1 MALDSV
7 IRSKIMRQELDAA
20 LVGPSFTSYEGRVKY
35 NPENVE
41 KEDFFS
47 LCYGMLKI
55 GDEVK
60 LHTYKKDKFNVY
72 YRFLIVDVD
81 KDEKKVT
88 SMLLNKFDFMNPE
101 VNVEVEGV
109 DMEALNKAVQVM
121 VDAKTK
127 ELIATINKLQADFT
141 KYTEDTDDQLA
152 EIEDNIEEL
161 QNPPING
168 IAAPDGTEIEL
179 EQPEDESDEDEE
191 DKEEDEDEGK

>member
-7 IRSKIMRQELDAA
+7 IRSKIMRQEMDAA

-55 GDEVK
+55 GDEIK

-81 KDEKKVT
+81 KEEKKVT

-101 VNVEVEGV
+101 ANVEVEGV

-121 VDAKTK
+121 VEAKTK
-127 ELIATINKLQADFT
+127 DLVKIINELQAGFK
-141 KYTEDTDDQLA
+141 KYTEETDDQLE
-152 EIEDNIEEL
+152 EIENAIEEL
-161 QNPPING
+161 QEVPTAP
-168 IAAPDGTEIEL
+168 IAAPDGSTVDTEET
-179 EQPEDESDEDEE
+179 EDESDENKDEE
-191 DKEEDEDEGK
+191 GEE

>member
-7 IRSKIMRQELDAA
+7 IRSKIMRQEMDAA

-81 KDEKKVT
+81 KEEKKVT

-121 VDAKTK
+121 VEAKTK
-127 ELIATINKLQADFT
+127 DLVKIINELQAGFK
-141 KYTEDTDDQLA
+141 KYTEETDDQLE
-152 EIEDNIEEL
+152 EIENAIEEL
-161 QNPPING
+161 QEAPTAP
-168 IAAPDGTEIEL
+168 IAAPDGSTVDTT
-179 EQPEDESDEDEE
+179 EDESDEDEN
-191 DKEEDEDEGK
+191 EDEEGEE

>member
-7 IRSKIMRQELDAA
+7 IRSKIMRQEMDAA

-47 LCYGMLKI
+47 LCYGILKV

-60 LHTYKKDKFNVY
+60 LHTYKKDKFDVY
-72 YRFLIVDVD
+72 YRFLITAVD

-101 VNVEVEGV
+101 TNVEVEGV
-109 DMEALNKAVQVM
+109 DTEALNKAVQIM
-121 VDAKTK
+121 VEAKISDLVK
-127 ELIATINKLQADFT
+127 IINELQAGFK
-141 KYTEDTDDQLA
+141 KYAEETDSQLE
-152 EIEDNIEEL
+152 EIENVIEGL
-161 QNPPING
+161 QEAPTAQ
-168 IAAPDGTEIEL
+168 IAAPDGSTVDIEETEET
-179 EQPEDESDEDEE
+179 EDEPDEDEE
-191 DKEEDEDEGK
+191 EEGEE

>member
-1 MALDSV
+1 MALDSEV
-7 IRSKIMRQELDAA
+7 RSKIMRQEMDAA

-81 KDEKKVT
+81 KEEKKVT

-121 VDAKTK
+121 VEAKTK
-127 ELIATINKLQADFT
+127 DLVKIINELQAGFK
-141 KYTEDTDDQLA
+141 KYTEETDDQLE
-152 EIEDNIEEL
+152 EIENAIEEL
-161 QNPPING
+161 QEVPTAP
-168 IAAPDGTEIEL
+168 IAAPDGSTVDT
-179 EQPEDESDEDEE
+179 EDESDEDE
-191 DKEEDEDEGK
+191 DEEGEE

>member
-7 IRSKIMRQELDAA
+7 VRSKIMRQEMDAA

-81 KDEKKVT
+81 KEEKKVT

-109 DMEALNKAVQVM
+109 DTEALNKAVQVM
-121 VDAKTK
+121 VEAKTK
-127 ELIATINKLQADFT
+127 DLVKIINELQAGFK
-141 KYTEDTDDQLA
+141 KYTEETDDQLE
-152 EIEDNIEEL
+152 EIENAIEEL
-161 QNPPING
+161 QEVPTAP
-168 IAAPDGTEIEL
+168 IAAPDGSTVDTEET
-179 EQPEDESDEDEE
+179 EDESDEDE
-191 DKEEDEDEGK
+191 DEEGEG

>member
-7 IRSKIMRQELDAA
+7 IRSKIMRQEMDAA

-81 KDEKKVT
+81 KEEKKVT

-101 VNVEVEGV
+101 ANVEVEGV

-121 VDAKTK
+121 VEAKTK
-127 ELIATINKLQADFT
+127 DLVKIINELQAGFK
-141 KYTEDTDDQLA
+141 KYTEETDDQLE
-152 EIEDNIEEL
+152 EIENAIEDL
-161 QNPPING
+161 QGAPVTP
-168 IAAPDGTEIEL
+168 IAAPDGSTVDTEET
-179 EQPEDESDEDEE
+179 EDESDEDEDGE
-191 DKEEDEDEGK
+191 GEE

>member
-7 IRSKIMRQELDAA
+7 IRSKIMRQEMDAA

-55 GDEVK
+55 GDEIK

-81 KDEKKVT
+81 KEEKKVT

-101 VNVEVEGV
+101 ANVEVEGV

-121 VDAKTK
+121 VEAKTK
-127 ELIATINKLQADFT
+127 DLVKIINELQAGFK
-141 KYTEDTDDQLA
+141 KYTEETDDQLE
-152 EIEDNIEEL
+152 EIENAIEEL
-161 QNPPING
+161 QEAPTAP
-168 IAAPDGTEIEL
+168 IAAPDGSTVDTEET
-179 EQPEDESDEDEE
+179 EDESDEDEE
-191 DKEEDEDEGK
+191 GEE

>member
-7 IRSKIMRQELDAA
+7 IRSKIMRQEMDAA
-20 LVGPSFTSYEGRVKY
+20 LVGPSFTQYEGRVKY
-35 NPENVE
+35 NPENIE

-81 KDEKKVT
+81 KEEKKVT

-109 DMEALNKAVQVM
+109 DTEALNKAVQVM

-141 KYTEDTDDQLA
+141 KYTTETDDQLA
-152 EIEDNIEEL
+152 EIEEDIEDL
-161 QNPPING
+161 QNAPVNG
-168 IAAPDGTEIEL
+168 IAAPDGSEIEL
-179 EQPEDESDEDEE
+179 EQPEDESDEDE
-191 DKEEDEDEGK
+191 DEEGEE

>member
-7 IRSKIMRQELDAA
+7 IRSKIMRQEMDAA

-55 GDEVK
+55 GDEIK

-81 KDEKKVT
+81 KEEKKVT

-101 VNVEVEGV
+101 TNVEVEGV

-121 VDAKTK
+121 VEAKTK
-127 ELIATINKLQADFT
+127 DLVKIINELQAGFK
-141 KYTEDTDDQLA
+141 KYTEETDDQLE
-152 EIEDNIEEL
+152 EIENAIEEL
-161 QNPPING
+161 QEVPTAP
-168 IAAPDGTEIEL
+168 IAAPDGSTVDTEET
-179 EQPEDESDEDEE
+179 EDESDENKDEE
-191 DKEEDEDEGK
+191 GEE

>member
-7 IRSKIMRQELDAA
+7 IRSKIMRQEMDAA

-81 KDEKKVT
+81 KEEKKVT

-109 DMEALNKAVQVM
+109 DTEALNKAVQVM
-121 VDAKTK
+121 VEAKTK
-127 ELIATINKLQADFT
+127 DLVKIINELQAGFK
-141 KYTEDTDDQLA
+141 KYTEETDDQLE
-152 EIEDNIEEL
+152 EIENAIEDL
-161 QNPPING
+161 QGAPVTP
-168 IAAPDGTEIEL
+168 IAAPDGSTVDTEGT
-179 EQPEDESDEDEE
+179 EDESDEDE
-191 DKEEDEDEGK
+191 DEEGEE

>member
-7 IRSKIMRQELDAA
+7 IRSKIMRQEMDAA

-47 LCYGMLKI
+47 LCYGMLKV

-60 LHTYKKDKFNVY
+60 LHTYKKDKFDVY
-72 YRFLIVDVD
+72 YRFLITAVD

-101 VNVEVEGV
+101 TNVEVEGV
-109 DMEALNKAVQVM
+109 DTEALNKAVQIM
-121 VDAKTK
+121 VEAKTK
-127 ELIATINKLQADFT
+127 DLVKIINELQNNFI
-141 KYTEDTDDQLA
+141 KYTEETDDQLE
-152 EIEDNIEEL
+152 EIETAIEDL
-161 QNPPING
+161 QGAPVAP
-168 IAAPDGTEIEL
+168 IAAPDGLAIEVD
-179 EQPEDESDEDEE
+179 ETEDESDEDE
-191 DKEEDEDEGK
+191 DEEGEE

>member
-1 MALDSV
+1 M
-7 IRSKIMRQELDAA
+7 DAA

-55 GDEVK
+55 GDEIK

-81 KDEKKVT
+81 KEEKKVT

-101 VNVEVEGV
+101 ANVEVEGV

-121 VDAKTK
+121 VEAKTK
-127 ELIATINKLQADFT
+127 DLVKIINELQAGFK
-141 KYTEDTDDQLA
+141 KYTEETDDQLE
-152 EIEDNIEEL
+152 EIENAIEEL
-161 QNPPING
+161 QEVPTAP
-168 IAAPDGTEIEL
+168 IAAPDGSTVDTEET
-179 EQPEDESDEDEE
+179 EDESDENKDEE
-191 DKEEDEDEGK
+191 GEE

>member
-7 IRSKIMRQELDAA
+7 IRSKIMRQEMDAA

-81 KDEKKVT
+81 KEEKKVT

-109 DMEALNKAVQVM
+109 DTEALNKAVQVM
-121 VDAKTK
+121 VEAKTK
-127 ELIATINKLQADFT
+127 DLVKIINELQSNFT
-141 KYTEDTDDQLA
+141 KYTEETDDQLE
-152 EIEDNIEEL
+152 EIENAIEDL
-161 QNPPING
+161 QGAPVTP
-168 IAAPDGTEIEL
+168 IAAPDGSTVDTEGT
-179 EQPEDESDEDEE
+179 EDESDEDE
-191 DKEEDEDEGK
+191 DEEGEE